1 MRHDKITRTEHQPMS
16 SIESTVV
23 GPPPSAKNVGMVI
36 RQREP
41 VNFEYPFD
49 QLESF
54 LTPSNLFYIRSH
66 FKAPILETASYE
78 LKVDGAVA
86 TPLSLRYEDLR
97 RMPSETRVATLECAG
112 NSRIFLVPQV
122 EGTQWQ
128 LGAVGNA
135 EWTGVRLRHLLDKA
149 GLSDDATEIV
159 FEGADRGRPKEK
171 PIPPQPVSYARSL
184 SRAKALSSEVLVAYQ
199 MNAQD
204 LSQDHGYPV
213 RLIVPGHYGMASVK
227 WLTGIHAVREKF
239 EGYWQ
244 TSDYA
249 YWGQIDGKP
258 VRVPLAEMAV
268 KSQIARPRTYE
279 VVPGGQLYTILGAC
293 WSGDADVNE
302 VEVSTDGGVSWES
315 AGLIDAPVRFAWR
328 RFQYVWR
335 VPQRSGRYELM
346 ARAKDSRG
354 RQQPEQHDPNFGT
367 YVIHHSFVIE
377 VFVEC
382 PKAESGSSP
391 WR

>member
-1 MRHDKITRTEHQPMS
+1 MS
-16 SIESTVV
+16 TNESK
-23 GPPPSAKNVGMVI
+23 PLNPSSSMKTVGMVI

-49 QLESF
+49 QLDSF
-54 LTPSNLFYIRSH
+54 LTPSSLFYIRSH
-66 FKAPILETASYE
+66 FKAPTLEPASYE

-97 RMPSETRVATLECAG
+97 LMPSETRVATLECAG

-122 EGTQWQ
+122 EGAQWQ

-135 EWTGVRLRHLLDKA
+135 EWTGVPLRHLLEKA

-159 FEGADRGRPKEK
+159 FEGADRGKPKEK

-199 MNAQD
+199 MNGQN

-249 YWGQIDGKP
+249 YWGEIDGKP
-258 VRVPLAEMAV
+258 VRVPLAEMVV

-279 VVPGGQLYTILGAC
+279 VVPAGQAYTILGAC
-293 WSGDADVNE
+293 WCGDAEVEE
-302 VEVSTDGGVSWES
+302 VEVSTNGGASWE
-315 AGLIDAPVRFAWR
+315 AAELLDAPLRFAWR
-328 RFQYVWR
+328 RFQYAWQ
-335 VPQRSGRYELM
+335 VPEQPGRYELM
-346 ARAKDSRG
+346 ARAKDSMG
-354 RQQPEQHDPNFGT
+354 RQQPEQHNPNFGT
-367 YVIHHSFVIE
+367 YVIHYPFAIE
-377 VFVEC
+377 VFVDS
-382 PKAESGSSP
+382 PKTDSGSSP
-391 WR
+391 SR

>member
-1 MRHDKITRTEHQPMS
+1 MEIGSSLTEGGKLAGG
-16 SIESTVV
+16 V
-23 GPPPSAKNVGMVI
+23 GLVI

-41 VNFEYPFD
+41 VNLESPFD
-49 QLESF
+49 QLDSF
-54 LTPSNLFYIRSH
+54 LTPSSLFYIRSH
-66 FKAPILETASYE
+66 FKAPKLEAASYE

-86 TPLSLRYEDLR
+86 APRSFRYEDLR

-122 EGTQWQ
+122 EGAQWQ

-135 EWTGVRLRHLLDKA
+135 EWTGVPLRHLLEKA
-149 GLSDDATEIV
+149 ALSDDATEIV
-159 FEGADRGRPKEK
+159 FEGADRGTPKEK
-171 PIPPQPVSYARSL
+171 PIPPEPISYARSL
-184 SRAKALSSEVLVAYQ
+184 PRAKALSSEVLVAYQ
-199 MNAQD
+199 MNGQD

-249 YWGQIDGKP
+249 YWQEVDGKA
-258 VRVPLAEMAV
+258 VRTPLGEMSV

-279 VVPGGQLYTILGAC
+279 VVPGGQPYTIFGAC
-293 WSGDADVNE
+293 WCGEADVQE
-302 VEVSTDGGVSWES
+302 VELSTDGGASWEP
-315 AGLIDAPVRFAWR
+315 AELLDAPVRFAWR
-328 RFQYVWR
+328 RFQFPWK
-335 VPQRSGRYELM
+335 VPEQPGRYELM

-354 RQQPEQHDPNFGT
+354 CKQPEQHDANFGT
-367 YVIHHSFVIE
+367 YVIHHTFAIE
-377 VFVEC
+377 VFVDG
-382 PKAESGSSP
+382 PNGDSGLAP
-391 WR
+391 DR